1 MRPRARTGTVA
12 TLGAALLIAF
22 LITATLTLSDSAHAA
37 PFSYSAADAP
47 AAITIDGAAAA
58 AGDSICALDSLIP
71 AGSSI
76 ATAGAVCAAV
86 AADGSWSLEIDTDNF
101 AGDAF
106 LVLEDG
112 SASSLP
118 ITFANGSVSFDSLS
132 GLALHAAAVDL
143 DASIT
148 LLLTLS
154 PRETEETGTVRL
166 EAYVFGAVG
175 PLAAQQVTF
184 SFSGPGSPSNAI
196 PVPTD
201 GAGLAPI
208 TVFAGALGN
217 VDATATLTPIATL
230 TLSYAVVDAPTPDP
244 LPAVRLGFNA
254 WLGRNA
260 TASEIVQNGQIL
272 WKWNGE
278 AWAWIS
284 FVRTKSGVEIGNNYS
299 LTLGDVLFLG
309 QQS

>member
-1 MRPRARTGTVA
+1 MRPRARTAMAV
-12 TLGAALLIAF
+12 TLTAPLLIAV
-22 LITATLTLSDSAHAA
+22 LIAATLTLSGSAHAA

-47 AAITIDGAAAA
+47 SAITIDGTPAAV
-58 AGDSICALDSLIP
+58 GDSICALDSLIP

-106 LVLEDG
+106 LVLADG

-118 ITFANGSVSFDSLS
+118 VTLANGSVSFDNLS
-132 GLALHAAAVDL
+132 DLALHAAAVDA
-143 DASIT
+143 DTSVT

-166 EAYVFGAVG
+166 SAYVFGPTG
-175 PLAAQQVTF
+175 PLSAQQVTF

-201 GAGLAPI
+201 DDGLAPI
-208 TVFAGALGN
+208 TIFAGALGN
-217 VDATATLTPIATL
+217 VDATATLTPTATL

-244 LPAVRLGFNA
+244 LPALQLGFNA
-254 WLGRNA
+254 WLGPNA
-260 TASEIVQNGQIL
+260 SASEIVQNGQIL

-278 AWAWIS
+278 AWIS
-284 FVRTKSGVEIGNNYS
+284 FVRTNSGFELGNDYS
-299 LTLGDVLFLG
+299 LALGDVLYLA